1 MGQQGGEYEP
11 KDSRNVTGTSSNP
24 TGDRWSAEAQAGR
37 VPNAAGEPASAYGRE
52 DGDDAEDDGGEM
64 EVMFEPDPA
73 LEQAVTGGESHVT
86 YGSEGGAFADQ
97 IEEHMEVI
105 GSDGE
110 HVGTVDEIGGE
121 RIKLTRSDSGTD
133 TDGGHRYLPIEL
145 VSGIEMGKVKLS
157 TSAMQARARQMGS

>member
-24 TGDRWSAEAQAGR
+24 TGDRWSTEAQAGR
-37 VPNAAGEPASAYGRE
+37 VPNAAGEPA
-52 DGDDAEDDGGEM
+52 DGEEVGGGEEM

-110 HVGTVDEIGGE
+110 HVGTVDEVEGE

-133 TDGGHRYLPIEL
+133 SDGGHRYLPIEL
-145 VSGIEMGKVKLS
+145 VSGIELGKVKLS

>member
-37 VPNAAGEPASAYGRE
+37 VPNAAGEPA
-52 DGDDAEDDGGEM
+52 DGEEVGGGEEM

-110 HVGTVDEIGGE
+110 HVGTVDEVEGE

-133 TDGGHRYLPIEL
+133 SDGGHRYLPIEL

-157 TSAMQARARQMGS
+157 TSAMQARARQMGA